1 MWGKA
6 VLNNLKNDIGG
17 VAGWSVNQDT
27 RARGAYTSAR
37 RDISHAEDRLRN
49 EPKECLRRTK
59 LCPAKPLL
67 NVPRAKMC
75 SFSRNV
81 LSSLFLFRICS

>member
-1 MWGKA
+1 MECKP
-6 VLNNLKNDIGG
+6 
-17 VAGWSVNQDT
+17 
-27 RARGAYTSAR
+27 RYTSAR
-37 RDISHAEDRLRN
+37 RIHERKARHQSRDLPLEEDRLRN